1 MATINTIE
9 DLLRLLDENPEWLE
23 ALRARLLTRELLELP
38 QTVANLTAEVAALS
52 EKVAALSAEVAALSA
67 EVRAFTAATNAR
79 FDRVDARFDRVDA
92 CFDRVETRLDGVD
105 ARFDRVDARFDRVE
119 TRLDRVESGI
129 QSLRNDMGPLKA
141 GHARSAA
148 ERNAAAIADDLGLRL
163 TGVLTQSDLYALTD
177 HADTSGI
184 PKNTLRSF
192 NRADLVIEATDAQ
205 GETCYVAVEISF
217 TANGRDTER
226 AVRNAELLAR
236 FTGKVAHAVVA
247 GERIDDRIRKLVD
260 SGTIVWFELTPDLLD
275 VA

>member
-52 EKVAALSAEVAALSA
+52 AEVK
-67 EVRAFTAATNAR
+67 AFTAATNAR
-79 FDRVDARFDRVDA
+79 FDRVDAR
-92 CFDRVETRLDGVD
+92 
-105 ARFDRVDARFDRVE
+105 
-119 TRLDRVESGI
+119 LDRVESGI
-129 QSLRNDMGPLKA
+129 HSIRNDMGPLKA

>member
-1 MATINTIE
+1 
-9 DLLRLLDENPEWLE
+9 
-23 ALRARLLTRELLELP
+23 
-38 QTVANLTAEVAALS
+38 
-52 EKVAALSAEVAALSA
+52 
-67 EVRAFTAATNAR
+67 
-79 FDRVDARFDRVDA
+79 
-92 CFDRVETRLDGVD
+92 
-105 ARFDRVDARFDRVE
+105 
-119 TRLDRVESGI
+119 
-129 QSLRNDMGPLKA
+129 MGPLKA

-217 TANGRDTER
+217 TANGHDTER

>member
-92 CFDRVETRLDGVD
+92 RFDRVETRLDGVD

-129 QSLRNDMGPLKA
+129 HSIRNDMGPLKA

-163 TGVLTQSDLYALTD
+163 TRVLTQSDLYALTD

>member
-52 EKVAALSAEVAALSA
+52 AEVK
-67 EVRAFTAATNAR
+67 AFTAATNAR
-79 FDRVDARFDRVDA
+79 FDRVDAR
-92 CFDRVETRLDGVD
+92 LDS
-105 ARFDRVDARFDRVE
+105 
-119 TRLDRVESGI
+119 VESGI
-129 QSLRNDMGPLKA
+129 HSIRNDMGPLKA

>member
-38 QTVANLTAEVAALS
+38 QTVANLAAEVAALS

-79 FDRVDARFDRVDA
+79 FDRV
-92 CFDRVETRLDGVD
+92 ETRLDGVD

-129 QSLRNDMGPLKA
+129 QSIRNDMGPLKA

-217 TANGRDTER
+217 TANRRDTER

>member
-79 FDRVDARFDRVDA
+79 FDRVDARFDRV
-92 CFDRVETRLDGVD
+92 
-105 ARFDRVDARFDRVE
+105 E

-129 QSLRNDMGPLKA
+129 QSIRNDMGPLKA

>member
-38 QTVANLTAEVAALS
+38 QTVANLAAEVAALS

-92 CFDRVETRLDGVD
+92 
-105 ARFDRVDARFDRVE
+105 RFDRVE

-129 QSLRNDMGPLKA
+129 QSIRDDIGPLKA

>member
-38 QTVANLTAEVAALS
+38 QTVANLAAEVAALS

-79 FDRVDARFDRVDA
+79 FDRV
-92 CFDRVETRLDGVD
+92 
-105 ARFDRVDARFDRVE
+105 E

-129 QSLRNDMGPLKA
+129 QSIRNDMGPLKA

-192 NRADLVIEATDAQ
+192 TRADLVIEATDAQ

>member
-52 EKVAALSAEVAALSA
+52 A

-79 FDRVDARFDRVDA
+79 FDR
-92 CFDRVETRLDGVD
+92 VD

-163 TGVLTQSDLYALTD
+163 TGVLTQIDLYALTD

>member
-52 EKVAALSAEVAALSA
+52 AEVK
-67 EVRAFTAATNAR
+67 AFTAATNAR

-92 CFDRVETRLDGVD
+92 RLDS
-105 ARFDRVDARFDRVE
+105 
-119 TRLDRVESGI
+119 VESGI

>member
-52 EKVAALSAEVAALSA
+52 AEVK
-67 EVRAFTAATNAR
+67 AFTAATNAR
-79 FDRVDARFDRVDA
+79 FDRVDAR
-92 CFDRVETRLDGVD
+92 LDS
-105 ARFDRVDARFDRVE
+105 
-119 TRLDRVESGI
+119 VESGI
-129 QSLRNDMGPLKA
+129 HSIRNDMGPLKA

-260 SGTIVWFELTPDLLD
+260 SGTIVWFELTPELLD

>member
-52 EKVAALSAEVAALSA
+52 AEVK
-67 EVRAFTAATNAR
+67 AFTAATNAR
-79 FDRVDARFDRVDA
+79 FDRVDAR
-92 CFDRVETRLDGVD
+92 LDS
-105 ARFDRVDARFDRVE
+105 
-119 TRLDRVESGI
+119 VESGI

-163 TGVLTQSDLYALTD
+163 TRVLTQSDLYALTD

-260 SGTIVWFELTPDLLD
+260 SGTIVWFELTPELLD

>member
-38 QTVANLTAEVAALS
+38 QTVANLAAEVAALS

-79 FDRVDARFDRVDA
+79 FDRVDAR
-92 CFDRVETRLDGVD
+92 FDRVETRLDGVD